1 MMEKNLLLL
10 DEYRKGFSEITKL
23 VDGFHNISQ
32 STQEIFLESRKEV
45 LKNQIKDIENMK
57 YKILGEIRWFLAKYN
72 SKLLALNDITEN
84 LNEELKKCN
93 EMKLL
98 IQSIEDQPVI
108 SSQND

>member
-1 MMEKNLLLL
+1 MEKNLLLL

-23 VDGFHNISQ
+23 VDGFRDISQ
-32 STQEIFLESRKEV
+32 NTQKIFLETRENV
-45 LKNQIKDIENMK
+45 IKNQLKDIEDMK
-57 YKILGEIRWFLAKYN
+57 YKLLGEVKWFLAKYN
-72 SKLLALNDITEN
+72 SKLLALSDITEN

-98 IQSIEDQPVI
+98 IQGIVEQPVI